1 MIQKLL
7 SRGKGPISRTLLT
20 KQRVFDIMK
29 IQFKNALIR
38 MVGTGE
44 QSKNML
50 QRRNCK
56 KSATSVGNGARQ
68 E

>member
-1 MIQKLL
+1 M
-7 SRGKGPISRTLLT
+7 
-20 KQRVFDIMK
+20 FDITK

-56 KSATSVGNGARQ
+56 KSATSVEISELVTNKVFLFI
-68 E
+68 